1 MFRKCW
7 SVTYRRFGLG
17 LKRKGPDKI
26 KEYEVDVMF
35 KNKTTITVKSLTG
48 IQYRKHEASPKM
60 IGKYPMDS
68 RYKMTYV

>member
-7 SVTYRRFGLG
+7 SVTYRRFGVG

-35 KNKTTITVKSLTG
+35 KNKTTITVK
-48 IQYRKHEASPKM
+48 
-60 IGKYPMDS
+60 
-68 RYKMTYV
+68 